1 MIIGFDARLMSVPGG
16 LGRYAGELLRELTEQ
31 NPSDFF
37 VVLVKKIPAD
47 FPTRQNIRWVETN
60 IHWYG
65 LDEQIGL
72 GRLMN
77 AQKDVQLWHI
87 PHWNVPITLR
97 KPFVMTFHDF
107 IFEEFPT
114 HDKTVRGFL
123 NYKFK
128 WIVWRT
134 LLTINLYRAHKIIT
148 ISNFVRE
155 QILRRD
161 PSAAKKIEVI
171 YNGLTHLPPAV
182 APTFNVEKP
191 FFLMVGNSYPHKN
204 HAIVL
209 KLLKK
214 YRAQISEHFYLLTH
228 RDRFSEAL
236 QKTISD
242 ANLSDRI
249 HIVFDAS
256 DTTLAW
262 MYENCKALVFPSLSE
277 GFGIPPLEALSYKK
291 PVVAAKTSSLP
302 EILGDEAYWFDP
314 TNEATL
320 FEALLNVDKQKIF
333 NESVLKKY
341 SWTVAAKS
349 TRNLYQSVLY

>member
-1 MIIGFDARLMSVPGG
+1 
-16 LGRYAGELLRELTEQ
+16 
-31 NPSDFF
+31 
-37 VVLVKKIPAD
+37 
-47 FPTRQNIRWVETN
+47 
-60 IHWYG
+60 
-65 LDEQIGL
+65 
-72 GRLMN
+72 
-77 AQKDVQLWHI
+77 
-87 PHWNVPITLR
+87 
-97 KPFVMTFHDF
+97 
-107 IFEEFPT
+107 
-114 HDKTVRGFL
+114 
-123 NYKFK
+123 
-128 WIVWRT
+128 
-134 LLTINLYRAHKIIT
+134 
-148 ISNFVRE
+148 
-155 QILRRD
+155 
-161 PSAAKKIEVI
+161 
-171 YNGLTHLPPAV
+171 
-182 APTFNVEKP
+182 
-191 FFLMVGNSYPHKN
+191 MVGNSYPHKN

-262 MYENCKALVFPSLSE
+262 MYEKCKALVFPSLSE